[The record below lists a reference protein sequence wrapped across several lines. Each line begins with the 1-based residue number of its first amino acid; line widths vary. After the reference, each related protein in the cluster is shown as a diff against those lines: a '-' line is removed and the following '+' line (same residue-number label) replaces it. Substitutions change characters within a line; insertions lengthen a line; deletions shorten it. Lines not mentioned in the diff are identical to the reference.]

1 MYNICENFLSFL
13 DDIKEIPRK
22 IHVSWKENNFGK
34 LVSSDNPMILNGI
47 QNLKDMNPDWDLKI
61 SNDEEVEEYIKSN
74 IDKSDYSLL
83 KDVDIVAKT
92 DVWRLIKMYNEGG
105 LYMDIDRYYNI
116 PLQEIITPKVK
127 CLLPMH
133 LDLFFSQDTMCS
145 VAGNPIYSCAL
156 DLGLTQRR
164 NGNDDIL
171 DSGPRSYSH
180 GITKVVFDELIS
192 TPFKDKTNDIVNSIS
207 NCNSL
212 KTFKEGHGK
221 SRTLFFDPL
230 KDGWKEGN
238 GFSKANFYSSQ
249 GTEHWKKRYRKNG
262 R

>member
-13 DDIKEIPRK
+13 GDAKEIPRK
-22 IHVSWKENNFGK
+22 IHVSWKENNFEK

-83 KDVDIVAKT
+83 KDIDIVAKT

-116 PLQEIITPKVK
+116 PLQEIITPKIK

-145 VAGNPIYSCAL
+145 VIGNPIYSCAL
-156 DLGLTQRR
+156 ERLFSERKK
-164 NGNDDIL
+164 GNTNIL
-171 DSGPRSYSH
+171 NLAVHVYNW
-180 GITKVVFDELIS
+180 GITKVIFGEVIS
-192 TPFKDKTNDIVNSIS
+192 TPFKDKTNEIMNSVS
-207 NCNSL
+207 NYNTL
-212 KTFKEGHGK
+212 KTFEEGHGK

-249 GTEHWKKRYRKNG
+249 GTGHWKKRYRENG